1 MLDDENYNDEL
12 DDENDDAG
20 DDDPDSV
27 LSDGD
32 IVTIIRIAL
41 C

>member
-1 MLDDENYNDEL
+1 MLDDENYNDVL

>member
-1 MLDDENYNDEL
+1 MLDDENYNDVL

-20 DDDPDSV
+20 DDGPDSV